1 MDNKIFKALDFV
13 LKKNK
18 MNISDLKTINPYL
31 LNRWISMCDPS
42 ITNILNITTNRWIKR
57 KTNLDIIKFYNCVL
71 PKYTKHIKYIKKKT
85 NFKNTEEDLILNST
99 RIELSSR
106 EILEYNELIDFLSKN
121 SN

>member
-18 MNISDLKTINPYL
+18 MNISDLNSINPYL
-31 LNRWISMCDPS
+31 LNRWISMCDPA
-42 ITNILNITTNRWIKR
+42 IANILNVTSNRWIRR

-85 NFKNTEEDLILNST
+85 NSKNTEEDLTSNST
-99 RIELSSR
+99 IMELSSR
-106 EILEYNELIDFLSKN
+106 EISEYDELIDFLTKN

>member
-18 MNISDLKTINPYL
+18 MNISDLNSINPYL
-31 LNRWISMCDPS
+31 LNRWI
-42 ITNILNITTNRWIKR
+42 RR

-85 NFKNTEEDLILNST
+85 NSKNTEEDLTSNST
-99 RIELSSR
+99 RMELSSR
-106 EILEYNELIDFLSKN
+106 EISEYDELIDFLTKN